1 MKEKEKKRE
10 EQKLY
15 TLEIVRDA
23 VHMAS
28 MAIVG
33 ILNERLGKE
42 YEKKLPQ
49 EVLKVIVASVLAA
62 KEVEKTVSERKE
74 LLDLID
80 KLSSESKNQ

>member
-1 MKEKEKKRE
+1 MKEKEKKQE

-33 ILNERLGKE
+33 ILNEKIGKE

-49 EVLKVIVASVLAA
+49 EVLRVVVASVLAA
-62 KEVEKTVSERKE
+62 KEVEETASKRKE
-74 LLDLID
+74 LLDLIN
-80 KLSSESKNQ
+80 KLSSEYKN

>member
-1 MKEKEKKRE
+1 MKEKEKKQE

-33 ILNERLGKE
+33 ILNERCGKE

-49 EVLKVIVASVLAA
+49 EVLKVVVASVLAA
-62 KEVEKTVSERKE
+62 KEVEETVSKRKE
-74 LLDLID
+74 LLDLIN
-80 KLSSESKNQ
+80 KLSSESKN

>member
-1 MKEKEKKRE
+1 MKEKEKKQE

-23 VHMAS
+23 VHMACTS
-28 MAIVG
+28 LIG
-33 ILNERLGKE
+33 ILDRKWGEE

-49 EVLKVIVASVLAA
+49 EVLKVVMASVLAA

-74 LLDLID
+74 LLDLIN
-80 KLSSESKNQ
+80 KLSSESKN

>member
-1 MKEKEKKRE
+1 MKEKEKKQ

-33 ILNERLGKE
+33 ILNERCGKE

-49 EVLKVIVASVLAA
+49 EVLKVVVASVLAA
-62 KEVEKTVSERKE
+62 KEVEKTVSDRKE
-74 LLDLID
+74 LLDLIS
-80 KLSSESKNQ
+80 KLSSEYKN

>member
-1 MKEKEKKRE
+1 MKEKEKKQ

-33 ILNERLGKE
+33 ILNERCGKE
-42 YEKKLPQ
+42 YEKKLPE
-49 EVLKVIVASVLAA
+49 EVLKVVVASVLAA
-62 KEVEKTVSERKE
+62 KEVEKTVSDRKE
-74 LLDLID
+74 LLDLIS
-80 KLSSESKNQ
+80 KLSSEYKN

>member
-1 MKEKEKKRE
+1 MKEKEKKQ

-33 ILNERLGKE
+33 ILNERCGKE

-49 EVLKVIVASVLAA
+49 EVLKVVVASVLAA
-62 KEVEKTVSERKE
+62 KEVE
-74 LLDLID
+74 
-80 KLSSESKNQ
+80 

>member
-1 MKEKEKKRE
+1 MKEKEKKQ

-15 TLEIVRDA
+15 TLEILRDA

-33 ILNERLGKE
+33 ILNEKIGKE

-49 EVLKVIVASVLAA
+49 EVLKVVVASVLAA
-62 KEVEKTVSERKE
+62 KEVEETASKRKE
-74 LLDLID
+74 LLDLIN
-80 KLSSESKNQ
+80 KLSSEYKN

>member
-1 MKEKEKKRE
+1 MKEKEKKQ

-33 ILNERLGKE
+33 ILNERCGKE
-42 YEKKLPQ
+42 YEKKLPE
-49 EVLKVIVASVLAA
+49 EVLKVVVASVLAA

-74 LLDLID
+74 LLELIN
-80 KLSSESKNQ
+80 KLSPEKN